1 MTSIEDRLQ
10 RLEDRDAIH
19 QLFIDYGRHLDQ
31 GNWDAYAQL
40 FAEDGEVLLGP
51 MGRASGRAAIQELMT
66 KTLTPGL
73 GTSFHLITS
82 PDVKIDG
89 DTATSEV
96 MWTVMTRGED
106 GKPFVGMVGR
116 HMDTLVRTPEGW
128 RIKRRAGDLSLPSV
142 MKR

>member
-1 MTSIEDRLQ
+1 MSSIEERLQ

-19 QLFIDYGRHLDQ
+19 QIFVDYGRHLDQ
-31 GNWDAYAQL
+31 GNWDAYAAL

-51 MGRASGRAAIQELMT
+51 MGRASGRANIQELMT
-66 KTLTPGL
+66 TTLTPGL
-73 GTSFHLITS
+73 GTTYHLITS
-82 PDVKIDG
+82 PDVKLDG
-89 DTATSEV
+89 DTASAEV
-96 MWTVMTRGED
+96 MWSVVVMGEN
-106 GKPFVGMVGR
+106 GKPAIGMVGR

>member
-1 MTSIEDRLQ
+1 MSSLEERLQ

-19 QLFIDYGRHLDQ
+19 QIFVDYGRHLDQ

-51 MGRASGRAAIQELMT
+51 MGRASGRADIQALMT

-106 GKPFVGMVGR
+106 GKPFV
-116 HMDTLVRTPEGW
+116 
-128 RIKRRAGDLSLPSV
+128 
-142 MKR
+142 

>member
-1 MTSIEDRLQ
+1 MSSLEDRLQ

-19 QLFIDYGRHLDQ
+19 QIFVDYGRHLDQ

-51 MGRASGRAAIQELMT
+51 MGRASGRSNIQELMT

-73 GTSFHLITS
+73 GTSYHLITS
-82 PDVKIDG
+82 PDVKLEG
-89 DTATSEV
+89 DTATAEV
-96 MWTVMTRGED
+96 MWTVVAKGED

-116 HMDTLVRTPEGW
+116 HMDSLVRTPEGW